1 MTENTMYCLT
11 KLRHAPLMVGAI
23 ALLIV
28 LSGCSK
34 EQEQPRMV
42 PLVSTVKVVPERAA
56 ITSDLPGRVA
66 PVREAQIR
74 ARVTGIVQKIE
85 FKQGGDVK
93 EGQLLFKI
101 DPAQYQASYEQ
112 AAAQLKRAQ
121 ADAYAANL
129 LAKRYAPLVKAN
141 AISKQEFDNAQA
153 SARQADAVVAGA
165 KAALDSAAI
174 NLGYTS
180 VTSPIT
186 GRIGRPLVTEGA
198 LVEGSVATQMAVVQQ
213 LSPIYVD
220 LNQSTAELARLRKM
234 FKDGSLQKV
243 AEDAAKVVVI
253 LEDGSTYPEPAR
265 LLFTGISVNEGTGQ
279 VTLRTEVQNPDQV
292 LLPGMFVRVRI
303 DQGIDDNAILIP
315 AQALQRGADGKNS
328 VMVVKDSKVAVAPVA
343 LGPNHEGRVLITQGL
358 KADDEVIVE
367 GFQKVRPGVPVKAV
381 PWKLDPAAKK

>member
-1 MTENTMYCLT
+1 
-11 KLRHAPLMVGAI
+11 MVGAI
-23 ALLIV
+23 ALFIA

-101 DPAQYQASYEQ
+101 DPAQYQAAYEQ

-153 SARQADAVVAGA
+153 GARQADAVVAGA

-243 AEDAAKVVVI
+243 DEDAAKVVVI

-303 DQGIDDNAILIP
+303 DQGIDDDAILIP
-315 AQALQRGADGKNS
+315 AQALLRGADGKNS
-328 VMVVKDSKVAVAPVA
+328 VMVVKDGKVAVAPVA

>member
-1 MTENTMYCLT
+1 MYRLEKSRPAFLMLGAMTLLLALT
-11 KLRHAPLMVGAI
+11 
-23 ALLIV
+23 
-28 LSGCSK
+28 GCSK
-34 EQEQPRMV
+34 EADPPQMV
-42 PLVSTVKVVPERAA
+42 PLVSTFKVVSERAT
-56 ITSDLPGRVA
+56 ITADLPGRVA

-85 FKQGGDVK
+85 FKQGGDVR

-101 DPAQYQASYEQ
+101 DPAQYQAAYEQ

-141 AISKQEFDNAQA
+141 AISRQEFDNAQA
-153 SARQADAVVAGA
+153 GARQADAVVAGA
-165 KAALDSAAI
+165 KAALDSATI
-174 NLGYTS
+174 NLGYTN

-198 LVEGSVATQMAVVQQ
+198 LVESGVATQMAVVQQ
-213 LSPIYVD
+213 LTPIYVD

-234 FKDGSLQKV
+234 FKEGTLQKV
-243 AEDAAKVVVI
+243 DEDAAKATVI
-253 LEDGSTYPEPAR
+253 LEDGSVYPEPAR

-303 DQGIDDNAILIP
+303 EQGVNDEAILIP
-315 AQALQRGADGKNS
+315 AQALLRGADGKNS
-328 VMVVKDSKVAVAPVA
+328 VMVVKDGKAA
-343 LGPNHEGRVLITQGL
+343 LTTVVLGSNHDGRVLISQGL
-358 KADDEVIVE
+358 KAGDEVIVE

-381 PWKLDPAAKK
+381 PWKLDPAATHK

>member
-1 MTENTMYCLT
+1 
-11 KLRHAPLMVGAI
+11 MVGAI
-23 ALLIV
+23 ALV
-28 LSGCSK
+28 FALSGCSK

-101 DPAQYQASYEQ
+101 DPAQYQAAYEQ
-112 AAAQLKRAQ
+112 ADAQLKRAQ

-153 SARQADAVVAGA
+153 GARQADAVVAGA

-174 NLGYTS
+174 NLGYTN

-243 AEDAAKVVVI
+243 DEHAAKVVVM
-253 LEDGSTYPEPAR
+253 LEDGSIYPEPAR

-328 VMVVKDSKVAVAPVA
+328 VMVVKDGKVAVAPVS

>member
-1 MTENTMYCLT
+1 MLGAMT
-11 KLRHAPLMVGAI
+11 
-23 ALLIV
+23 LLLV

-34 EQEQPRMV
+34 ENDPPQMV
-42 PLVSTVKVVPERAA
+42 PLVSTFKVVPERAA
-56 ITSDLPGRVA
+56 MTADLPGRVA

-85 FKQGGDVK
+85 FNQGGDIK
-93 EGQLLFKI
+93 QGQLLFKI
-101 DPAQYQASYEQ
+101 DPAPYQAAYEQ

-165 KAALDSAAI
+165 KAALDSASI
-174 NLGYTS
+174 NLGYTN
-180 VTSPIT
+180 VISPIT

-213 LSPIYVD
+213 LTPIYVD

-234 FKDGSLQKV
+234 FNEGTLQKV
-243 AEDAAKVVVI
+243 DENAAKATVI
-253 LEDGSTYPEPAR
+253 LEDGSIYPEPAK

-279 VTLRTEVQNPDQV
+279 VTLRTEVQNPHQV
-292 LLPGMFVRVRI
+292 LLPGMFVRVRLE
-303 DQGIDDNAILIP
+303 QGISQEAILIP
-315 AQALQRGADGKNS
+315 GQALQRGADGKNS
-328 VMVVKDSKVAVAPVA
+328 VMVVKDGKVTIAPVTM
-343 LGPNHEGRVLITQGL
+343 GSNHEGRVLITQGL
-358 KADDEVIVE
+358 RAGDEVIVE
-367 GFQKVRPGVPVKAV
+367 GFQKVRPGVPVKSV
-381 PWKLDPAAKK
+381 PWKLDPAAANK

>member
-1 MTENTMYCLT
+1 MLG
-11 KLRHAPLMVGAI
+11 VI
-23 ALLIV
+23 SVLLV
-28 LSGCSK
+28 LSGCSR
-34 EQEQPRMV
+34 ETEQPQIA
-42 PLVSTVKVVPERAA
+42 PLVSTVKVVPERVA
-56 ITSDLPGRVA
+56 IVADLPGRVA

-165 KAALDSAAI
+165 KAALDGAAI
-174 NLGYTS
+174 NLSYTS

-198 LVEGSVATQMAVVQQ
+198 LVEGGVATQMAVVQQ

-243 AEDAAKVVVI
+243 DENAAKAVVI
-253 LEDGSTYPEPAR
+253 LEDGSSYPEPAR

-303 DQGIDDNAILIP
+303 EQGIDEAAILIP
-315 AQALQRGADGKNS
+315 AQAIQRGADGKNT
-328 VMVVKDSKVAVAPVA
+328 VMVVKDGKASMTTVA
-343 LGPNHEGRVLITQGL
+343 LGSNHDGRVLVSKGL
-358 KADDEVIVE
+358 KSGDEVIVE
-367 GFQKVRPGVPVKAV
+367 GFQKIRPGMPVKAV
-381 PWKLDPAAKK
+381 PWKLDPAAAKK

>member
-1 MTENTMYCLT
+1 MQRSS
-11 KLRHAPLMVGAI
+11 LRRLAFSLAGSVFFISMLA
-23 ALLIV
+23 
-28 LSGCSK
+28 GCSK
-34 EQEQPRMV
+34 EAEQPRMA
-42 PLVSTVKVVPERAA
+42 PLVSTVNVVPERVA
-56 ITSDLPGRVA
+56 ITADLPGRVA

-85 FKQGGDVK
+85 FKQGGDIK

-101 DPAQYQASYEQ
+101 DPAQYQAAYEQ

-153 SARQADAVVAGA
+153 TARQADAVVAGA

-174 NLGYTS
+174 NLGYTN

-213 LSPIYVD
+213 LTPIYVD

-243 AEDAAKVVVI
+243 DENAAKVEVI
-253 LEDGSTYPEPAR
+253 LEDGSIYPEPAR

-292 LLPGMFVRVRI
+292 LLPGMFVRVRVE
-303 DQGIDDNAILIP
+303 QGIDEGAILIP
-315 AQALQRGADGKNS
+315 AQALQRSADGKNT
-328 VMVVKDSKVAVAPVA
+328 VMVVKDGKATIAPVT
-343 LGPNHEGRVLITQGL
+343 LGSNHEGRVQITQGL
-358 KADDEVIVE
+358 KAGDEVIVE
-367 GFQKVRPGVPVKAV
+367 GFQKVRPGAPVKAV
-381 PWKLDPAAKK
+381 PWKLDPATAKK

>member
-1 MTENTMYCLT
+1 MMSRLKNS
-11 KLRHAPLMVGAI
+11 RPVSLMCGATI
-23 ALLIV
+23 LLLA
-28 LSGCSK
+28 LSGCSR
-34 EQEQPRMV
+34 ETDPPQMV
-42 PLVSTVKVVPERAA
+42 PLVSTFKVVPERAA
-56 ITSDLPGRVA
+56 MTADLPGRIA

-101 DPAQYQASYEQ
+101 DPALYQAAYEQ

-121 ADAYAANL
+121 ADAFAANL

-153 SARQADAVVAGA
+153 SARQADAVVSGA

-174 NLGYTS
+174 NLGYTN

-198 LVEGSVATQMAVVQQ
+198 LVEGNVATQMAVVQQ
-213 LSPIYVD
+213 LTPIYVD

-234 FKDGSLQKV
+234 FKSGILQKLD
-243 AEDAAKVVVI
+243 ETAAKVTVI
-253 LEDGSTYPEPAR
+253 LEDGTIYPEPAR

-303 DQGIDDNAILIP
+303 EQGVNDEAILIP
-315 AQALQRGADGKNS
+315 AQALLRGADGKDS
-328 VMVVKDSKVAVAPVA
+328 VMLVKDGKVAVATVSVGA
-343 LGPNHEGRVLITQGL
+343 NHEGRVMISQGL
-358 KADDEVIVE
+358 KAGDEVIVE

-381 PWKLDPAAKK
+381 PWKLDPAASPK

>member
-1 MTENTMYCLT
+1 MQRFS
-11 KLRHAPLMVGAI
+11 LRRLAFSVAGSVVFISMLA
-23 ALLIV
+23 
-28 LSGCSK
+28 GCSK
-34 EQEQPRMV
+34 ESDQPQMA
-42 PLVSTVKVVPERAA
+42 PLVSTVKVVPERVA
-56 ITSDLPGRVA
+56 ITADLPGRVA

-85 FKQGGDVK
+85 FKQGGDIK

-101 DPAQYQASYEQ
+101 DPAQYQAAYEQ

-174 NLGYTS
+174 NLGYTN

-198 LVEGSVATQMAVVQQ
+198 LVEGTVATQMAVVQQ
-213 LSPIYVD
+213 LTPIYVD
-220 LNQSTAELARLRKM
+220 LNQSTAELAHLRKM
-234 FKDGSLQKV
+234 FKEGSLQKV
-243 AEDAAKVVVI
+243 DENAAKVEVI
-253 LEDGSTYPEPAR
+253 LEDGSIYPEPAK

-279 VTLRTEVQNPDQV
+279 VTLRTEVQNPEQV
-292 LLPGMFVRVRI
+292 LLPGMFVRVRVE
-303 DQGIDDNAILIP
+303 QGIDEGAILIP
-315 AQALQRGADGKNS
+315 AQALQRSADGKNT
-328 VMVVKDSKVAVAPVA
+328 VMVIKDGKATIAPVT
-343 LGPNHEGRVLITQGL
+343 LGLNHAGRVLVTQGL
-358 KADDEVIVE
+358 KAGDEVIVE
-367 GFQKVRPGVPVKAV
+367 GFQKVRPGAPVKAV
-381 PWKLDPAAKK
+381 PWKLDPATTKK

>member
-1 MTENTMYCLT
+1 MMGVLVF
-11 KLRHAPLMVGAI
+11 PF
-23 ALLIV
+23 LL
-28 LSGCSK
+28 SACSK
-34 EQEQPRMV
+34 ESEQPRMA
-42 PLVSTVKVVPERAA
+42 PLVSTFKVVPKRAA
-56 ITSDLPGRVA
+56 ITADLPGRVA

-174 NLGYTS
+174 NLGYTN
-180 VTSPIT
+180 VTAPIT

-213 LSPIYVD
+213 LTPIYVD

-243 AEDAAKVVVI
+243 EENAAKAVVI
-253 LEDGSTYPEPAR
+253 LEDGSIYPEPAK

-279 VTLRTEVQNPDQV
+279 VTLRTEVHNPEQV

-303 DQGIDDNAILIP
+303 EQGVDEAAILIP

-328 VMVVKDSKVAVAPVA
+328 VMLVKDGKVAIAPVV
-343 LGPNHEGRVLITQGL
+343 LGPNHEGQVLVTQGL
-358 KADDEVIVE
+358 KAGDEVIVE

-381 PWKLDPAAKK
+381 PWKLDPAASKK

>member
-186 GRIGRPLVTEGA
+186 GRIGRPLVTEGP

-328 VMVVKDSKVAVAPVA
+328 VMVVKDGKVAVAPVA

-381 PWKLDPAAKK
+381 PWKLDPAAKQ

>member
-1 MTENTMYCLT
+1 MYRLT
-11 KLRHAPLMVGAI
+11 KRRHVPLMVGAI

-220 LNQSTAELARLRKM
+220 LNQSTAELAHLRKM

-328 VMVVKDSKVAVAPVA
+328 VMVVKDGKVAVAPVA